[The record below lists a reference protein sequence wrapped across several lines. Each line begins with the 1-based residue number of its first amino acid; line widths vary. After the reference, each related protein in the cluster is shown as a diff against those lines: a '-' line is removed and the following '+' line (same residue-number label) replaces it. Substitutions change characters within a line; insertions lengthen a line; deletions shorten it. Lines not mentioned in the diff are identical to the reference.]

1 MWMEGAMVAG
11 LVLASLIEIAGQ
23 PVSNRHVRTPEAR
36 ILAIVEEG
44 VAESAT
50 FRRLV
55 ETLDASDVIVYL
67 EPKLDG
73 RGLGGYLSH
82 RMVVAGP
89 MRYLKIA
96 VDLRG
101 GRDRLVAL
109 VAHEL
114 QHAVEVAEASEVRDS
129 QSMVRLFERR
139 TIAQSCGGG
148 CFETAAAL
156 DVQEA
161 VLAELRPRRA
171 VSVTAG
177 LP

>member
-1 MWMEGAMVAG
+1 MVAG
-11 LVLASLIEIAGQ
+11 LVLASMIGIAGL
-23 PVSNRHVRTPEAR
+23 PVSHRHVRASEAR
-36 ILAIVEEG
+36 ILSIVDQG

-67 EPKLDG
+67 EPKFD
-73 RGLGGYLSH
+73 RGSLGGYLSH

-101 GRDRLVAL
+101 GRDRLMAL

-114 QHAVEVAEASEVRDS
+114 QHAVEVAEAGEVRDS

-139 TIAQSCGGG
+139 TIPQVCGGG

-161 VLAELRPRRA
+161 VLAELSRSKPAVITAVFRA
-171 VSVTAG
+171 DD
-177 LP
+177 

>member
-1 MWMEGAMVAG
+1 MVAG
-11 LVLASLIEIAGQ
+11 LVLASLIGMAGQ
-23 PVSNRHVRTPEAR
+23 PVSNRHVRTTEAR

-44 VAESAT
+44 VAGSAT

-67 EPKLDG
+67 EPKFD
-73 RGLGGYLSH
+73 RGSLGGYLSH

-96 VDLRG
+96 LNLKG
-101 GRDRLVAL
+101 GRDRLVSL

-114 QHAVEVAEASEVRDS
+114 QHAVEVAEATEVRDS
-129 QSMVRLFERR
+129 QSMVRLFEQR

-161 VLAELRPRRA
+161 VLAELRRSKPAVITAVFRA
-171 VSVTAG
+171 DD
-177 LP
+177 

>member
-1 MWMEGAMVAG
+1 MVAG

-23 PVSNRHVRTPEAR
+23 PVSNRHVRTTEAR
-36 ILAIVEEG
+36 ILAIVEDG
-44 VAESAT
+44 VTGSAT

-67 EPKLDG
+67 EPKFDRG
-73 RGLGGYLSH
+73 GLGGYLSH

-96 VDLRG
+96 LDLKG
-101 GRDRLVAL
+101 GRDRLVSL

-129 QSMVRLFERR
+129 RSMVRLFERR
-139 TIAQSCGGG
+139 TISQSCGGG
-148 CFETAAAL
+148 CFETEAAR

-161 VLAELRPRRA
+161 VLDELRISRPALIAAFR
-171 VSVTAG
+171 TG
-177 LP
+177 D